1 MHIVSTKS
9 AMVACAQL
17 LKQHHQQSKVK
28 KSSLNNI
35 TGVFDALV
43 VDVWLLW
50 CSDIGI
56 EAD

>member
-9 AMVACAQL
+9 AMAACAQL
-17 LKQHHQQSKVK
+17 LKQHQQSKV

-50 CSDIGI
+50 CSGIGI

>member
-9 AMVACAQL
+9 AMAACAQL
-17 LKQHHQQSKVK
+17 LKQHQQSKV

-35 TGVFDALV
+35 TGVFDAL
-43 VDVWLLW
+43 WLMYG